1 MWMQP
6 QVHIPTGA
14 PGSYAMNYLQYFLV
28 IVQFDIAYNCWGQLP
43 CALALMVPPA
53 LLYEGGN
60 RLVCVKIQG
69 LYFL

>member
-1 MWMQP
+1 M
-6 QVHIPTGA
+6 PTGV
-14 PGSYAMNYLQYFLV
+14 PGSYARNYLQYVLV

-60 RLVCVKIQG
+60 RLVCVLKSRAYIFCK
-69 LYFL
+69 LESAK